1 MRSRSLVATMTLF
14 TLLGPSLFAHDL
26 WIEPTAYTPAVG
38 AIVGIKLKVG
48 EHFLGD
54 PVPRDPA
61 LIEQFVSVD
70 SGGRRPVVGQDGMDP
85 AGLLRVTTPGL
96 IIAGYRSRPYP
107 VTLNAGKF
115 NQYLKEEG
123 LDAVIAA
130 RARKG
135 QTDADAREIFSRH
148 AKSLVLAGSPD
159 AGADKALGFTL
170 ELVAERNPY
179 AIAPGDELPVR
190 LTYQG
195 QPLANA
201 LVVAMPRTNPVAAIK
216 VRTGKDGRVRLR
228 LAESGAWLVKAV
240 HMIPAPP
247 ASGAEW
253 ESFWASLTFELGSPR
268 ASR

>member
-1 MRSRSLVATMTLF
+1 MALTA
-14 TLLGPSLFAHDL
+14 LLGSSLFAHDL
-26 WIEPTAYTPAVG
+26 WIEPTAFTPAVG
-38 AIVGIKLKVG
+38 SIVGIKLKVG

-70 SGGRRPVVGQDGMDP
+70 GSGRRPIVGQDGSDP
-85 AGLLRVTTPGL
+85 AGLLRIATPGL
-96 IIAGYRSRPYP
+96 IITGYRSRPYP

-115 NQYLKEEG
+115 NQYLKDEG
-123 LDAVIAA
+123 LDAVVAA
-130 RARKG
+130 RARSG
-135 QTDADAREIFSRH
+135 QTDADAHEIFSRH
-148 AKSLVLAGSPD
+148 AKSLVLAGAPD
-159 AGADKALGFTL
+159 AGGDRALGFTL

-179 AIAPGDELPVR
+179 ALAPGDELPVR

-201 LVVAMPRTNPVAAIK
+201 LVVALPRTDPMAALKI
-216 VRTGKDGRVRLR
+216 RTGKDGRVRLR
-228 LAESGAWLVKAV
+228 LPSGGAWLVKAV
-240 HMIPAPP
+240 HMIPAPA

-253 ESFWASLTFELGSPR
+253 ESFWASLTFELGSAH